1 MKILAS
7 AGKEDIAIVYIAELR
22 DGKLVELV
30 ESVQPPLS
38 REKKWVLIVS
48 TLFGCPVKC
57 LICDAG
63 SLYQGKLSKEDIF
76 SQIDFLVKKRFPDG
90 NIPVEKFKIQFAR
103 MGEPAFNPNV
113 LQVLEELPSRYNAPG
128 LIPTISTI
136 APADTDEFFQK
147 LLILKNKLYSGG
159 KFRLQFSIHSTDEKM
174 RYKLMP
180 VRKWDLKTISSFG
193 EKFYEE
199 GDRKLTLNFALAKE
213 MPVEPEVLLQH
224 FDPDKF
230 LIKMTPINPTYQGIR
245 HKLCSYIDPLCEGK
259 DYQVVSELR
268 SAGYE
273 VLISIGEIEENQI
286 GSNCGQYLIKHLKT
300 KEQIKEG
307 YTYKI
312 QGYS

>member
-7 AGKEDIAIVYIAELR
+7 AGKEDIAIVYVAELR

-136 APADTDEFFQK
+136 APTGTDGFFQK

-159 KFRLQFSIHSTDEKM
+159 KLQLQFSLHTTDEEM
-174 RYKLMP
+174 RNRLMP
-180 VRKWDLKTISSFG
+180 VRKWDFEKISLFG
-193 EKFYEE
+193 ERFYEKR
-199 GDRKLTLNFALAKE
+199 DRKITLNFALAEGMTVKSG
-213 MPVEPEVLLQH
+213 VLLRH
-224 FDPDKF
+224 FDPEKF
-230 LIKMTPINPTYQGIR
+230 LIKVTPINPTYQGIR